1 MNLTEIQE
9 LNNLLDR
16 IDKTISDYRNLNDI
30 LVFKDKEVINGM
42 MKNLSSDIYFLEGY
56 LDREREEY
64 YSTYFFH
71 VENKK
76 RSSTEAEKRAK
87 HQHPFK
93 RKLERKINSA
103 NKVFESM
110 RSNQSFLRRE

>member
-1 MNLTEIQE
+1 MNLNEIQQ
-9 LNNLLDR
+9 LNELLDR
-16 IDKTISDYRNLNDI
+16 IDKTILEYRELNDI
-30 LVFKDKEVINGM
+30 LVFEDKAVINGM
-42 MKNLSSDIYFLEGY
+42 MKNLTCDLDILEGY

-76 RSSTEAEKRAK
+76 RSSTESEKRAK

-93 RKLERKINSA
+93 RKLERKITSC

-110 RSNQSFLRRE
+110 RSNQSYLKRG

>member
-1 MNLTEIQE
+1 MNLKQIQD
-9 LNNLLDR
+9 LNILLDK

-30 LVFKDKEVINGM
+30 LVFEDKEVINGM

-56 LDREREEY
+56 LDREREDFY
-64 YSTYFFH
+64 NTYH
-71 VENKK
+71 HNVEKVK
-76 RSSTEAEKRAK
+76 LSSTEAEKRAK

-93 RKLERKINSA
+93 RKLERKITSA

-110 RSNQSFLRRE
+110 RSNQSFLKRE